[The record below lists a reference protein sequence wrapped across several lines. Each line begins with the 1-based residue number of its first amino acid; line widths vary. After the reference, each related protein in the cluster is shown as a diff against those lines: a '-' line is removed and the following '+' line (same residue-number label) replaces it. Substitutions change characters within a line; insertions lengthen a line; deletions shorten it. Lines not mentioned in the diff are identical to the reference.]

1 MKSLPDMIF
10 ANNTIK
16 LKHENGFEIV
26 FNAKDALNL
35 CEKEKCP
42 DILVQAADSWQD
54 IRKEKPSN
62 RQYDWTYQTSYKG
75 SIRGEKSVKSDPGAL
90 CDLENLKKRETIGW
104 YRDIGLYDDELD
116 DNGAVSLGVKI
127 RIMPS
132 CFFILVRY
140 YLRVD
145 KVIVKVHDC
154 RIYHACGT
162 NNIIRE
168 YSEKESKWS
177 DLSNLEI
184 SSITAPE
191 LVEPHLQKTKQQ
203 NEYVYF

>member
-1 MKSLPDMIF
+1 M
-10 ANNTIK
+10 
-16 LKHENGFEIV
+16 GYV
-26 FNAKDALNL
+26 FLISKNPRQNINSK
-35 CEKEKCP
+35 K
-42 DILVQAADSWQD
+42 QD

-104 YRDIGLYDDELD
+104 YRDIRLYDDELD

-127 RIMPS
+127 RVMPS

-145 KVIVKVHDC
+145 KGKLQLHSVYLGVDSTGGGVVINFLK
-154 RIYHACGT
+154 
-162 NNIIRE
+162 
-168 YSEKESKWS
+168 
-177 DLSNLEI
+177 LSTL
-184 SSITAPE
+184 
-191 LVEPHLQKTKQQ
+191 
-203 NEYVYF
+203 

>member
-1 MKSLPDMIF
+1 MTIEKTHLTLIEFFKSV
-10 ANNTIK
+10 AQN
-16 LKHENGFEIV
+16 
-26 FNAKDALNL
+26 LNS
-35 CEKEKCP
+35 KK
-42 DILVQAADSWQD
+42 QD

-104 YRDIGLYDDELD
+104 YRDIRLYDDELD

-127 RIMPS
+127 RVMPS

-145 KVIVKVHDC
+145 KGKAS
-154 RIYHACGT
+154 Y
-162 NNIIRE
+162 
-168 YSEKESKWS
+168 YS
-177 DLSNLEI
+177 
-184 SSITAPE
+184 
-191 LVEPHLQKTKQQ
+191 
-203 NEYVYF
+203 VYSGMPRDSQ

>member
-1 MKSLPDMIF
+1 MDLKLNSMLKMHSIYATKKNVQISLFRQPTVGHEFNPFLKWGTFSWCQKSKT
-10 ANNTIK
+10 AGN
-16 LKHENGFEIV
+16 
-26 FNAKDALNL
+26 LNS
-35 CEKEKCP
+35 KK
-42 DILVQAADSWQD
+42 QD

-104 YRDIGLYDDELD
+104 YRDIRLYDDELD

-127 RIMPS
+127 RVMPS

-145 KVIVKVHDC
+145 KGKASDSFSIFI
-154 RIYHACGT
+154 IYLL
-162 NNIIRE
+162 
-168 YSEKESKWS
+168 Y
-177 DLSNLEI
+177 
-184 SSITAPE
+184 
-191 LVEPHLQKTKQQ
+191 
-203 NEYVYF
+203 

>member
-1 MKSLPDMIF
+1 MSRYPCPGCRQLGTSLIYF
-10 ANNTIK
+10 Y
-16 LKHENGFEIV
+16 V
-26 FNAKDALNL
+26 FLIQTSQNLNS
-35 CEKEKCP
+35 KK
-42 DILVQAADSWQD
+42 QD

-104 YRDIGLYDDELD
+104 YRDIRLYDDELD

-127 RIMPS
+127 RVMPS

-145 KVIVKVHDC
+145 KGKASASFSIF
-154 RIYHACGT
+154 
-162 NNIIRE
+162 II
-168 YSEKESKWS
+168 
-177 DLSNLEI
+177 N
-184 SSITAPE
+184 
-191 LVEPHLQKTKQQ
+191 
-203 NEYVYF
+203 

>member
-1 MKSLPDMIF
+1 MSRYPCPGCRQLGTSLIYFD
-10 ANNTIK
+10 
-16 LKHENGFEIV
+16 V
-26 FNAKDALNL
+26 FLIQTSQNLNS
-35 CEKEKCP
+35 KK
-42 DILVQAADSWQD
+42 QD

-104 YRDIGLYDDELD
+104 YRDIRLYDDELD

-127 RIMPS
+127 RVMPS

-145 KVIVKVHDC
+145 KGKALASFSIF
-154 RIYHACGT
+154 
-162 NNIIRE
+162 II
-168 YSEKESKWS
+168 
-177 DLSNLEI
+177 N
-184 SSITAPE
+184 
-191 LVEPHLQKTKQQ
+191 
-203 NEYVYF
+203 